1 MQEDMQIITPV
12 QSEVSI
18 ITEQEDFDK
27 PRANCAVIG
36 IFGLP
41 EASKLAYLGLYA
53 LQHRGQEAT
62 GIVSSDSHSL
72 YRHAGKGLV
81 ADVYRKRK
89 IFEELPGNSAIGHN
103 RYSTTGSSS
112 EENVQPLLVTDRTG
126 PVAMSHNGNLVNYRE
141 LRSFLE
147 EDGAIFRTSSDSEL
161 ILQLMARSHGNTLQD
176 RIIDA
181 LKMIKGAYSLTL
193 LTEDKLIAV
202 RDPLGFRPLC
212 IGKKDEGWVV
222 ASESCAFD
230 LLGAEY
236 VRDVKP
242 GELLIIDKLGMRSV
256 KHVKSKKLSYCIFEY
271 IYFSRPDSL
280 IFGDN
285 VDKTRRNLGHILAK
299 GHPVKDADIVISVP
313 DSSNTAALGYAE
325 ESGIRFE
332 IALIRNHYVGRTF
345 IEPDQ
350 HMRDFGTKLKFNTVA
365 GVLKGKK
372 IVLIDD
378 SLVRGTTLRKL
389 VGLLRNGGAKEVHV
403 RISSPPIFN
412 PCYYG
417 MDFPTRKEL
426 AATSKSVAEIC
437 QAIEADS
444 LEYLTIEELK
454 SAVPSGNGQGYCT
467 ACFTGDY
474 PIKRDD
480 VKVSRKIS

>member
-1 MQEDMQIITPV
+1 MHEDMKIIPPV
-12 QSEVSI
+12 HSKSSKIGEH
-18 ITEQEDFDK
+18 EELDK

-36 IFGLP
+36 IFGLA
-41 EASKLAYLGLYA
+41 EASKLTYLGLYA

-62 GIVSSDSHSL
+62 GIVSSDAKSL

-81 ADVYRKRK
+81 ADVFRKRK
-89 IFEELPGNSAIGHN
+89 IFEELPGNAAIGHN

-112 EENVQPLLVTDRTG
+112 EENVQPLLVTDRSG
-126 PVAMSHNGNLVNYRE
+126 PVAISHNGNLVNYRE
-141 LRSFLE
+141 MRHFLE

-161 ILQLMARSHGNTLQD
+161 ILHLMARSHGNSLQD

-193 LTEDKLIAV
+193 LTDDKLIAV

-212 IGKKDEGWVV
+212 IGKKDKGWII

-236 VRDVKP
+236 VRDVEP
-242 GELLIIDKLGMRSV
+242 GEMLVIDNLGLRSLQ
-256 KHVKSKKLSYCIFEY
+256 HMESKKRSCCIFEY

-285 VDKTRRNLGHILAK
+285 VDKTRRNLGRILAK
-299 GHPVKDADIVISVP
+299 GHRVEGADIVISVP

-325 ESGIRFE
+325 EAGIRFE

-350 HMRDFGTKLKFNTVA
+350 QMRDFGTKLKFNTVG

-426 AATSKSVAEIC
+426 AATSKTIDEIR
-437 QAIEADS
+437 QSIEADS

-467 ACFTGDY
+467 ACFTGEY
-474 PIKRDD
+474 PIGREN
-480 VKVSRKIS
+480 VNASRKIG